1 MTLNLAVL
9 GINFKT
15 APLELRE
22 RFSLS
27 PTHIPAALRNIMQ
40 QLPGAEPALLST
52 CNRVE
57 LYVAGSE
64 NTDLNKESLLSLLA
78 QSTGVSLDSDAEEH
92 FYMRNDLAA
101 VEHLMAVGSSLNSMV
116 VGETEILGQVKQAY
130 AIATELQ
137 ANCKQLHQLFQAAI
151 TAAKRVHA
159 ETDICRGRVS
169 VSSIAVDFAQ
179 KVFESLSAKSVMI
192 VGAGETGELTL
203 KSLVDKG
210 AKEIFVLNRSLEKG
224 KAIAEQYGG
233 TAVQFD
239 LLEEYLTRSDIV
251 ISCTGAPH
259 CVIKVHAVRNAVA
272 ARHNQ
277 PILLIDIAVPR
288 DIEEDVGKLENVY
301 LYHIDDLHRVAGE
314 NMAKRQKA
322 VEHAWRIV
330 RKEAA
335 EFAALDGGIVLLMKE
350 IDDRAREI
358 KETELIKA
366 FRKEKLAP
374 LPEPCKEEIRMMV
387 HRVINK
393 VLAAPRDVLNEA
405 ARNGRWEKYASVAR
419 SLFKLGG
426 ENDDGDR

>member
-179 KVFESLSAKSVMI
+179 KVFE
-192 VGAGETGELTL
+192 
-203 KSLVDKG
+203 
-210 AKEIFVLNRSLEKG
+210 
-224 KAIAEQYGG
+224 
-233 TAVQFD
+233 
-239 LLEEYLTRSDIV
+239 
-251 ISCTGAPH
+251 
-259 CVIKVHAVRNAVA
+259 
-272 ARHNQ
+272 
-277 PILLIDIAVPR
+277 
-288 DIEEDVGKLENVY
+288 
-301 LYHIDDLHRVAGE
+301 
-314 NMAKRQKA
+314 
-322 VEHAWRIV
+322 
-330 RKEAA
+330 
-335 EFAALDGGIVLLMKE
+335 
-350 IDDRAREI
+350 
-358 KETELIKA
+358 
-366 FRKEKLAP
+366 
-374 LPEPCKEEIRMMV
+374 
-387 HRVINK
+387 
-393 VLAAPRDVLNEA
+393 
-405 ARNGRWEKYASVAR
+405 
-419 SLFKLGG
+419 
-426 ENDDGDR
+426 

>member
-1 MTLNLAVL
+1 
-9 GINFKT
+9 
-15 APLELRE
+15 
-22 RFSLS
+22 
-27 PTHIPAALRNIMQ
+27 
-40 QLPGAEPALLST
+40 
-52 CNRVE
+52 
-57 LYVAGSE
+57 
-64 NTDLNKESLLSLLA
+64 
-78 QSTGVSLDSDAEEH
+78 
-92 FYMRNDLAA
+92 
-101 VEHLMAVGSSLNSMV
+101 
-116 VGETEILGQVKQAY
+116 
-130 AIATELQ
+130 
-137 ANCKQLHQLFQAAI
+137 
-151 TAAKRVHA
+151 
-159 ETDICRGRVS
+159 RGRVS

-210 AKEIFVLNRSLEKG
+210 VKEIFVLNRSLEKG